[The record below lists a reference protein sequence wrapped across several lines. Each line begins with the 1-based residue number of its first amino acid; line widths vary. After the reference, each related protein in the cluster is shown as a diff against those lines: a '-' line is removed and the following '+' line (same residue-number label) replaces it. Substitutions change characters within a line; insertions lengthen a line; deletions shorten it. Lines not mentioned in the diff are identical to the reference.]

1 MFNKKLLN
9 YFIIILLFGFFVL
22 FFQAGALHSQ
32 CADDDLG
39 CDPKCQEIYGESYDC
54 IEPDSD
60 NRDKTVR
67 CIEGIEYAPGGLLK
81 YMCPG
86 QCPTVDPSDPCTK
99 CCKIKPGVGVGA
111 GGDYTLNDL
120 MRKVVGLARWIFGIT
135 GSLALLF
142 FIYGGVMFLISGGN
156 SERVTKAKQIIIGAV
171 IGLIIVFTAYMI
183 IGFVM
188 KTMGATSITG
198 WATSDWFQ

>member
-22 FFQAGALHSQ
+22 FLNINILHAQ
-32 CADDDLG
+32 LCTELG
-39 CDPKCQEIYGESYDC
+39 CRPVCGKEGTYKGHDLTGYRCVNPNSDEVVANSCLSGSQYTD
-54 IEPDSD
+54 IEAE
-60 NRDKTVR
+60 K
-67 CIEGIEYAPGGLLK
+67 
-81 YMCPG
+81 CPG
-86 QCPTVDPSDPCTK
+86 QCNPFTPECTK
-99 CCKIKPGVGVGA
+99 CCKLKPTAGA
-111 GGDYTLNDL
+111 GDYTLNDF
-120 MRKVVGLARWIFGIT
+120 MNKVVGLARWILGIT